1 MSASKM
7 PTFRPRSRRPSA
19 RLTAVVDLPTPPLPD
34 ATAMIEVTPG
44 MPAGDGA
51 VPPSR
56 GRAAPGGIC
65 GRRCGAVPPTPLARS
80 AVSATSTDCDARH
93 GAGRGFGAGAHGFPF
108 LHRAGIDADGEKHLA
123 VGDDDVGQR
132 AGLGEL
138 LALRA
143 RDFGQARPERRLSRS
158 PCRQSPGTRT
168 GIAAVDSLHRPSTGP
183 VNAYPD

>member
-7 PTFRPRSRRPSA
+7 PTFKPRSRKPSA

-51 VPPSR
+51 P
-56 GRAAPGGIC
+56 
-65 GRRCGAVPPTPLARS
+65 
-80 AVSATSTDCDARH
+80 
-93 GAGRGFGAGAHGFPF
+93 RGFGATTDGFPL
-108 LHRAGIDADGEKHLA
+108 LHRAGIDADGVNHLA

-132 AGLGEL
+132 PGLGEL

-143 RDFGQARPERRLSRS
+143 RDFGERGQNVVFHGRHADSLQARG
-158 PCRQSPGTRT
+158 QAV
-168 GIAAVDSLHRPSTGP
+168 AAVDSLHRPSTGP